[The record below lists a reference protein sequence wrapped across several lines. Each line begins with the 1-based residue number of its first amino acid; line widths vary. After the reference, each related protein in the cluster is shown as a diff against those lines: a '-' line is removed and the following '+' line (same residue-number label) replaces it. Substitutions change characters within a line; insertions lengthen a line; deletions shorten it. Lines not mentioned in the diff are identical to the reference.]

1 MDKNRG
7 RVRRMQAFEESSGK
21 DAEEESRGNV
31 FAFAGM
37 GLLLLLT
44 HVFALLLAAPF
55 ETAGMKAFEN
65 PESVFNAVFF
75 FALVLCFTAAILVV
89 LKFGGMKFVHLFMLF
104 AVAAT
109 IYWVLSAL
117 VPIILNIFHVAFIP
131 SLDIFPLI
139 VALALTALLYFRPE
153 WYVIDAV
160 GLLVASGV
168 ASIFGISLQVL
179 PVIVLLVILAVYD
192 AVSVYGTKHMVS
204 LASSVVEM
212 RVPLL
217 FVLPRRRKFSLLK
230 VGASKG
236 RAGRAGRA
244 ERAEK
249 AEKAGQEGGK
259 EQQELGGEEAFF
271 MGLGDAII
279 PAILAVSAYRYASFA
294 SAIGSVAGT
303 LAGYA
308 LLCTFAGRGK
318 PHAGLPFLNSGA
330 ILGFL
335 LGVLLGS

>member
-1 MDKNRG
+1 MNKNSG
-7 RVRRMQAFEESSGK
+7 RVRHMQAFEESSGK
-21 DAEEESRGNV
+21 DVEEESRGNV

-75 FALVLCFTAAILVV
+75 FALVLCFTAAILVI

-117 VPIILNIFHVAFIP
+117 VPIIFNFFHVASIP
-131 SLDIFPLI
+131 AFDIFPLI

-230 VGASKG
+230 VSAAKG
-236 RAGRAGRA
+236 RAGRAEG
-244 ERAEK
+244 

-259 EQQELGGEEAFF
+259 EQQELGGGEAFF

-294 SAIGSVAGT
+294 SAIGAVAGT

-335 LGVLLGS
+335 LGVALGS

>member
-1 MDKNRG
+1 
-7 RVRRMQAFEESSGK
+7 MQAFEESSGK
-21 DAEEESRGNV
+21 DVEEESRGNV

-75 FALVLCFTAAILVV
+75 FALVLCFTAAILVI

-117 VPIILNIFHVAFIP
+117 IPIILNIFHVAFVP

-139 VALALTALLYFRPE
+139 VALVLTALLYFRPE

-212 RVPLL
+212 RVPIL
-217 FVLPRRRKFSLLK
+217 FVLPRRRKFSLLAAK
-230 VGASKG
+230 
-236 RAGRAGRA
+236 GRAGRA
-244 ERAEK
+244 EREEKAEK

-259 EQQELGGEEAFF
+259 EQQELGSGEAFF

-335 LGVLLGS
+335 LGVSLGS

>member
-1 MDKNRG
+1 MNKNSG
-7 RVRRMQAFEESSGK
+7 RERRMQAFEESSGK
-21 DAEEESRGNV
+21 DVEEESRGNV

-109 IYWVLSAL
+109 IFWVLSAL
-117 VPIILNIFHVAFIP
+117 VPIILNIFHVASVP

-217 FVLPRRRKFSLLK
+217 FVLPRRRKFSLLTAK
-230 VGASKG
+230 
-236 RAGRAGRA
+236 GRAGRA

-249 AEKAGQEGGK
+249 AEKAEKARQEGGK
-259 EQQELGGEEAFF
+259 EQREGFGGGEAFF

>member
-1 MDKNRG
+1 
-7 RVRRMQAFEESSGK
+7 MQAFEESSGK
-21 DAEEESRGNV
+21 DVEEESRGNV

-153 WYVIDAV
+153 WYIIDAV

-230 VGASKG
+230 VGAAK
-236 RAGRAGRA
+236 GRAGRA

-259 EQQELGGEEAFF
+259 EQQELGSGEAFF

-335 LGVLLGS
+335 LGVLLSS

>member
-75 FALVLCFTAAILVV
+75 FALVLCFTAAILVI

-117 VPIILNIFHVAFIP
+117 IPIILNIFHVASIP
-131 SLDIFPLI
+131 AFDIFPLI

-335 LGVLLGS
+335 LGVALCS

>member
-1 MDKNRG
+1 
-7 RVRRMQAFEESSGK
+7 MQAFEESSGK
-21 DAEEESRGNV
+21 DVEEESRGNV

-75 FALVLCFTAAILVV
+75 FALVLCFTAAILVI

-117 VPIILNIFHVAFIP
+117 VPIILNIFHVAFVP
-131 SLDIFPLI
+131 APVLDIFPLI

-230 VGASKG
+230 AGA
-236 RAGRAGRA
+236 ANGRAGRA

-249 AEKAGQEGGK
+249 AEKVRQEGGK
-259 EQQELGGEEAFF
+259 EQQELGGGEAFF

-303 LAGYA
+303 LAGYT

-335 LGVLLGS
+335 LGVSLGS

>member
-7 RVRRMQAFEESSGK
+7 CERRMQAFEESSGK
-21 DAEEESRGNV
+21 DVKEESRGNV

-65 PESVFNAVFF
+65 PESVSNAVFF

-109 IYWVLSAL
+109 IFWVLSAL
-117 VPIILNIFHVAFIP
+117 IPIILNIFHVASIP
-131 SLDIFPLI
+131 AFDIFPLI

-192 AVSVYGTKHMVS
+192 AVSVYGTKHMVCLLYTS
-204 LASSVVEM
+204 PSPRDGLLSRMPSS
-212 RVPLL
+212 
-217 FVLPRRRKFSLLK
+217 
-230 VGASKG
+230 A
-236 RAGRAGRA
+236 
-244 ERAEK
+244 
-249 AEKAGQEGGK
+249 
-259 EQQELGGEEAFF
+259 
-271 MGLGDAII
+271 
-279 PAILAVSAYRYASFA
+279 
-294 SAIGSVAGT
+294 
-303 LAGYA
+303 
-308 LLCTFAGRGK
+308 
-318 PHAGLPFLNSGA
+318 
-330 ILGFL
+330 
-335 LGVLLGS
+335 

>member
-1 MDKNRG
+1 
-7 RVRRMQAFEESSGK
+7 MQAFEESSGK
-21 DAEEESRGNV
+21 DVEEESRGNV

-75 FALVLCFTAAILVV
+75 FALVLCFTAAILVI

-117 VPIILNIFHVAFIP
+117 VPIILNIFHIAFVP

-217 FVLPRRRKFSLLK
+217 FVLPRRRKFSLLAAK
-230 VGASKG
+230 
-236 RAGRAGRA
+236 GRAGRA
-244 ERAEK
+244 ER

-259 EQQELGGEEAFF
+259 EQQELGSGEAFF

-294 SAIGSVAGT
+294 SAIGAVAGT

-330 ILGFL
+330 ILGFF
-335 LGVLLGS
+335 LGVLLCS

>member
-1 MDKNRG
+1 MVGSHD
-7 RVRRMQAFEESSGK
+7 Q
-21 DAEEESRGNV
+21 ESRGNV

-55 ETAGMKAFEN
+55 ETAGMRAFEN

-75 FALVLCFTAAILVV
+75 FALVLCFTAAILVI

-117 VPIILNIFHVAFIP
+117 IPIILNIFHVAFVPAPIF
-131 SLDIFPLI
+131 DIFPLI

-230 VGASKG
+230 VGAAKG

-279 PAILAVSAYRYASFA
+279 PAILAVSAYRYTSFA

-335 LGVLLGS
+335 LGVALCS

>member
-1 MDKNRG
+1 MVGYRD
-7 RVRRMQAFEESSGK
+7 Q
-21 DAEEESRGNV
+21 ESRGNV

-55 ETAGMKAFEN
+55 ETTGMKAFEN

-75 FALVLCFTAAILVV
+75 FALVLCFTAVILVV
-89 LKFGGMKFVHLFMLF
+89 LKFGGMKLVHLFMLF

-109 IYWVLSAL
+109 IFWVLSAL
-117 VPIILNIFHVAFIP
+117 IPIILNIFHVASIP
-131 SLDIFPLI
+131 AFDIFPLI
-139 VALALTALLYFRPE
+139 VALTLTALLYFRPE

-217 FVLPRRRKFSLLK
+217 FVLPRRRKFSLLT
-230 VGASKG
+230 AKG
-236 RAGRAGRA
+236 RAGRAEG
-244 ERAEK
+244 

-259 EQQELGGEEAFF
+259 EQQELGGGEAFF

-335 LGVLLGS
+335 LGVLLCS

>member
-1 MDKNRG
+1 
-7 RVRRMQAFEESSGK
+7 MQAFEESSGK

-75 FALVLCFTAAILVV
+75 FALVLCFTAAILVI

-109 IYWVLSAL
+109 IFWVLSAII
-117 VPIILNIFHVAFIP
+117 PIILNIFHVAFVP
-131 SLDIFPLI
+131 LLDIFPLI

-168 ASIFGISLQVL
+168 ASIFGISLHVL

-217 FVLPRRRKFSLLK
+217 FVLPRRRKFSLLT
-230 VGASKG
+230 AKG
-236 RAGRAGRA
+236 RAGRAEG
-244 ERAEK
+244 

-259 EQQELGGEEAFF
+259 EQQELGGGEAFF

-335 LGVLLGS
+335 LGVLLCS

>member
-7 RVRRMQAFEESSGK
+7 CVRRMQAFEESSGK

-109 IYWVLSAL
+109 IFWVLSAL
-117 VPIILNIFHVAFIP
+117 VPIILNIFHVASVP

-230 VGASKG
+230 VGAAKG

-279 PAILAVSAYRYASFA
+279 PAILAVSAYRYTSFA

-335 LGVLLGS
+335 LGVALCS

>member
-1 MDKNRG
+1 
-7 RVRRMQAFEESSGK
+7 
-21 DAEEESRGNV
+21 
-31 FAFAGM
+31 
-37 GLLLLLT
+37 
-44 HVFALLLAAPF
+44 
-55 ETAGMKAFEN
+55 
-65 PESVFNAVFF
+65 
-75 FALVLCFTAAILVV
+75 
-89 LKFGGMKFVHLFMLF
+89 
-104 AVAAT
+104 
-109 IYWVLSAL
+109 
-117 VPIILNIFHVAFIP
+117 
-131 SLDIFPLI
+131 
-139 VALALTALLYFRPE
+139 
-153 WYVIDAV
+153 
-160 GLLVASGV
+160 V

-217 FVLPRRRKFSLLK
+217 FVLPRRRKFSLLTAK
-230 VGASKG
+230 
-236 RAGRAGRA
+236 GRAGRA
-244 ERAEK
+244 ERAGK

-259 EQQELGGEEAFF
+259 EQQGLGSGEAFF

-294 SAIGSVAGT
+294 SAIGAVAGT
-303 LAGYA
+303 LTGYA

>member
-1 MDKNRG
+1 
-7 RVRRMQAFEESSGK
+7 MQAFEESSGK
-21 DAEEESRGNV
+21 DVEKESRGNV

-75 FALVLCFTAAILVV
+75 FALVLCFTAAILVI

-236 RAGRAGRA
+236 RAGRA

-259 EQQELGGEEAFF
+259 EQRELGGGEAFF

-335 LGVLLGS
+335 LGVALCS

>member
-1 MDKNRG
+1 
-7 RVRRMQAFEESSGK
+7 MQAFEESSGK
-21 DAEEESRGNV
+21 DVKEESRGNV

-75 FALVLCFTAAILVV
+75 FALVLCFTAAILVI

-117 VPIILNIFHVAFIP
+117 FPIILNIFHVAFVP

-139 VALALTALLYFRPE
+139 IAIALTALLYFRPE

-230 VGASKG
+230 VGAAK
-236 RAGRAGRA
+236 GRA
-244 ERAEK
+244 EREGK

-294 SAIGSVAGT
+294 SAISSVAGT

-335 LGVLLGS
+335 LGVALCS

>member
-1 MDKNRG
+1 
-7 RVRRMQAFEESSGK
+7 MQAFEESSGK

-109 IYWVLSAL
+109 IFWVLSAL
-117 VPIILNIFHVAFIP
+117 IPIILNIFHVAFVP

-230 VGASKG
+230 MGAAKG
-236 RAGRAGRA
+236 GAGRA
-244 ERAEK
+244 EREGK

-259 EQQELGGEEAFF
+259 EQQELGGGEAFF

-335 LGVLLGS
+335 LGVSLCS